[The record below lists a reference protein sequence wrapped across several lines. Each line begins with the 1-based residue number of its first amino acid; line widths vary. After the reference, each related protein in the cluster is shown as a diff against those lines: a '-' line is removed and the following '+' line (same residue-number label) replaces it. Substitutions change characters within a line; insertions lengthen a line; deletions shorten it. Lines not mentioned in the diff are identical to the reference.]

1 MEYKQDLIH
10 FVNDVINFQRNFNL
24 LALFSDSYIRL
35 ENNANLKKS
44 NSIENFCANC
54 KVSFASSEDF
64 LQHSLF

>member
-24 LALFSDSYIRL
+24 LVLFSDSYIQL
-35 ENNANLKKS
+35 EKNANLIKS

-54 KVSFASSEDF
+54 KLSCASPEDF